1 MNARNGRIALLG
13 FLVLSVAGVL
23 AFPLTAGAQSGPK
36 SSPPPVSNVLESI
49 VVDAND
55 PDGAWSSEPL
65 TQGLVYELQVA
76 GTFTYGQ
83 GDSRADAECSQLLP
97 DETWQPNRYAAMS
110 NYRDILDL
118 YLDNDPV
125 DWQGTESDALG
136 CNSFNHTYVYKFTMP
151 ETRHIR
157 LFVRDLD
164 GSYHENSGGLNVRLR
179 QLDAQAASSGA
190 PAAAAPSAPA
200 QEAAVPPA
208 PVSRPAPS
216 APATALADASS
227 PAAGNGTMP
236 AELGPAS
243 QLAIGEDTLTA
254 APSWAPLPPAP
265 SPRDELLQVLAL
277 VVWLCA
283 VGLILRRFHFVV
295 VPAGA
300 RVEVRAD

>member
-1 MNARNGRIALLG
+1 MNARNGRIALTG
-13 FLVLSVAGVL
+13 FLVLSIAGVL
-23 AFPLTAGAQSGPK
+23 AFPLTAGAQSGAK
-36 SSPPPVSNVLESI
+36 SGPASVPTVIESI

-55 PDGAWSSEPL
+55 ADGTWSSEPL

-125 DWQGTESDALG
+125 DWQGTDTDALG

-164 GSYHENSGGLNVRLR
+164 GSYQENSGGLNVRVR
-179 QLDAQAASSGA
+179 QLDAQAAA
-190 PAAAAPSAPA
+190 PAAPASPPAEAPSGSAAPAPQPAAPRPAPA
-200 QEAAVPPA
+200 GA
-208 PVSRPAPS
+208 PVSPFDAAS
-216 APATALADASS
+216 AAAIAASV
-227 PAAGNGTMP
+227 P
-236 AELGPAS
+236 ELGPAS

-254 APSWAPLPPAP
+254 APPWAPLPPAS

-277 VVWLCA
+277 MAWLAA
-283 VGLILRRFHFVV
+283 VGLILRRFQFVV

-300 RVEVRAD
+300 RVEVRSD

>member
-1 MNARNGRIALLG
+1 MSAWNGRIALVG
-13 FLVLSVAGVL
+13 FLGLSIAGVL
-23 AFPLTAGAQSGPK
+23 AFPLTAGAQGGLKSGPA
-36 SSPPPVSNVLESI
+36 SVTVIETI

-55 PDGAWSSEPL
+55 ADGTWSSEPL

-110 NYRDILDL
+110 SYRDILDL

-125 DWQGTESDALG
+125 DWQGTETDALG

-157 LFVRDLD
+157 LLVRDLD

-179 QLDAQAASSGA
+179 QLDAQAASPAA
-190 PAAAAPSAPA
+190 PAPAPA
-200 QEAAVPPA
+200 EAPTGPNAAPPA
-208 PVSRPAPS
+208 PPASGPAPGAAPVSVDGVSS
-216 APATALADASS
+216 AGAAS
-227 PAAGNGTMP
+227 AP

-243 QLAIGEDTLTA
+243 QLAIGEDTLATGPA
-254 APSWAPLPPAP
+254 WGALPPAP

-277 VVWLCA
+277 LAWLSA
-283 VGLILRRFHFVV
+283 VALILRRFQFVV
-295 VPAGA
+295 VPAGS
-300 RVEVRAD
+300 RVEVRSD

>member
-1 MNARNGRIALLG
+1 MNARNGRIALTG
-13 FLVLSVAGVL
+13 FLVLSIAGVL
-23 AFPLTAGAQSGPK
+23 AFPLTAGAQSGAKTTAASVPT
-36 SSPPPVSNVLESI
+36 VIESI

-55 PDGAWSSEPL
+55 ADGTWSSDRL

-164 GSYHENSGGLNVRLR
+164 GSYQENSGGLNVRLR
-179 QLDAQAASSGA
+179 QLDAQAASPVAPVAAPTESPATPPAAPAASPVAGPTRPAAPAPASDGA
-190 PAAAAPSAPA
+190 PATTLPASA
-200 QEAAVPPA
+200 E
-208 PVSRPAPS
+208 
-216 APATALADASS
+216 T
-227 PAAGNGTMP
+227 
-236 AELGPAS
+236 GPAS
-243 QLAIGEDTLTA
+243 QLAIGEDVLTA
-254 APSWAPLPPAP
+254 GPAWGALPPP
-265 SPRDELLQVLAL
+265 SSPRDELLQVLAL
-277 VVWLCA
+277 VAWLAA
-283 VGLILRRFHFVV
+283 VGLILRRFQFVV

-300 RVEVRAD
+300 RVEVRSD

>member
-1 MNARNGRIALLG
+1 MSARNGRIALLG
-13 FLVLSVAGVL
+13 FLVLSIAGVL
-23 AFPLTAGAQSGPK
+23 SFPLTAGAQGAAKNGAASVPT
-36 SSPPPVSNVLESI
+36 VIESI

-55 PDGAWSSEPL
+55 ADGTWSSEPL
-65 TQGLVYELQVA
+65 TQGLIYELQVA

-110 NYRDILDL
+110 SYRDILDL

-125 DWQGTESDALG
+125 DWQGTETDALG

-157 LFVRDLD
+157 LLVRDLD

-179 QLDAQAASSGA
+179 RLDAQAESPAAPTPA
-190 PAAAAPSAPA
+190 PAEAPAGTNAAPPA
-200 QEAAVPPA
+200 QPA
-208 PVSRPAPS
+208 SRPAPGAAPVSGDAAPSTPAS
-216 APATALADASS
+216 A
-227 PAAGNGTMP
+227 P

-243 QLAIGEDTLTA
+243 QLAIGEDTLATGPA
-254 APSWAPLPPAP
+254 WGALPPAP

-277 VVWLCA
+277 LAWLSA
-283 VGLILRRFHFVV
+283 VALILRRFQFVV
-295 VPAGA
+295 VPAGS

>member
-1 MNARNGRIALLG
+1 MSARNGRIALLG
-13 FLVLSVAGVL
+13 LLVLSIAGVL
-23 AFPLTAGAQSGPK
+23 SFPLTAGAQGAAKSGAASVPT
-36 SSPPPVSNVLESI
+36 VIESI

-55 PDGAWSSEPL
+55 ADGTWSSEPL
-65 TQGLVYELQVA
+65 SQGLIYELQVA

-110 NYRDILDL
+110 SYRDILDL

-125 DWQGTESDALG
+125 DWQGTETDALG

-157 LFVRDLD
+157 LLVRDLD

-179 QLDAQAASSGA
+179 RLDAQAESPAA
-190 PAAAAPSAPA
+190 PAPAPA
-200 QEAAVPPA
+200 EAPTGPNASPPA
-208 PVSRPAPS
+208 PPVSRPAPGAAAVSGDVVPS
-216 APATALADASS
+216 AG
-227 PAAGNGTMP
+227 AAP

-243 QLAIGEDTLTA
+243 QLAIGEDTLTTGPA
-254 APSWAPLPPAP
+254 WGALPPAP

-277 VVWLCA
+277 LAWLSA
-283 VGLILRRFHFVV
+283 VALILRRFQFVV
-295 VPAGA
+295 VPAGT
-300 RVEVRAD
+300 RVELRSD

>member
-1 MNARNGRIALLG
+1 MSAWNGRIALVG
-13 FLVLSVAGVL
+13 FLGLSIAGVL
-23 AFPLTAGAQSGPK
+23 AFPLTAGAQGGLKSGPA
-36 SSPPPVSNVLESI
+36 SVTVIETI

-55 PDGAWSSEPL
+55 ADGTWSSEPL

-110 NYRDILDL
+110 SYRDILDL

-125 DWQGTESDALG
+125 DWQGTETDALG

-157 LFVRDLD
+157 LLVRDLD

-179 QLDAQAASSGA
+179 QLDAQAASPAA
-190 PAAAAPSAPA
+190 PAPAPA
-200 QEAAVPPA
+200 EAPTGPNAAPPA
-208 PVSRPAPS
+208 PPASGPAPGAAPVSS
-216 APATALADASS
+216 AGVSSAGAAS
-227 PAAGNGTMP
+227 AP

-243 QLAIGEDTLTA
+243 QLAIGEDTLATGPA
-254 APSWAPLPPAP
+254 WGALPPAP

-277 VVWLCA
+277 LAWLSA
-283 VGLILRRFHFVV
+283 VALILRRFQFVV
-295 VPAGA
+295 VPAGS
-300 RVEVRAD
+300 RVEVRSD